1 MSHYVLLI
9 VLSRGDTMGDI
20 KERLDN
26 MKIEIQKEEF
36 LKGEG
41 LSNEV
46 NIRMF

>member
-1 MSHYVLLI
+1 
-9 VLSRGDTMGDI
+9 MGDI

-41 LSNEV
+41 LSNWYYV
-46 NIRMF
+46 KI